1 MDINEMLQSFSRNDY
16 QRDNFD
22 AFLHKI
28 GFSFALPA
36 IHITGTNGKGT
47 TTNYI
52 AVIYQYSG
60 YKVGKFTSPALFK
73 INEMITVNNIPINDD
88 DFIRIFNANLKDFQ
102 KFDLSAF
109 EIETFIALTYFKE
122 QQCDICVIECGMG
135 GEVDATNV
143 FVPILSIITS
153 ISLEHTAF
161 LGHTISEIAEQKCG
175 IIKDKV
181 PLLIDEF
188 DEDALETI
196 YKFTKDRQAPIQF
209 IKKRFETKMT
219 SSGMMLDYHPFGEI
233 QLSSF
238 AIYSTIDAAFALEAV
253 LLLKDRFPYKEDKI
267 QEAMLSVKMP
277 CRFEIV
283 SEKPLV
289 IIDGAHNPEAAKEAV
304 TAMNGYSRAPVHVIF
319 ACFRDKNL
327 GSLLSQFGSL
337 GEDLTLTTFPHPR
350 ARKEEEYFLFLGD
363 HPFEEDAIALVKRK
377 MEEFPEDIILIT
389 GSLAFAAYMFRRSI
403 LYSNLV

>member
-47 TTNYI
+47 TANYI

-73 INEMITVNNIPINDD
+73 INEMITVDNIPINDD

-153 ISLEHTAF
+153 ISLEHTPF

-238 AIYSTIDAAFALEAV
+238 ARYSTIDAAFALEAV

-389 GSLAFAAYMFRRSI
+389 GSLAFAAYIKKEVFK
-403 LYSNLV
+403 NV

>member
-1 MDINEMLQSFSRNDY
+1 MDINDMLQSFSRNDY
-16 QRDNFD
+16 QRENFD
-22 AFLHKI
+22 AFLRKI

-238 AIYSTIDAAFALEAV
+238 ARYSTIDAAFALEAV

-289 IIDGAHNPEAAKEAV
+289 IIDGAHNPEAAKETV

-350 ARKEEEYFLFLGD
+350 ARKEEEFFLFLGD

-389 GSLAFAAYMFRRSI
+389 GSLAFAAYIKKEVFK
-403 LYSNLV
+403 NV

>member
-22 AFLHKI
+22 AFLRKI

-47 TTNYI
+47 TANYI

-143 FVPILSIITS
+143 FAPILSIITS

-238 AIYSTIDAAFALEAV
+238 ARYSTIDAAFALEAV

-337 GEDLTLTTFPHPR
+337 GEDLTLTTFPHQR

-389 GSLAFAAYMFRRSI
+389 GSLAFAAYIKKEVFK
-403 LYSNLV
+403 NV

>member
-1 MDINEMLQSFSRNDY
+1 MLQPFSRNDY

-22 AFLHKI
+22 AFLHKN
-28 GFSFALPA
+28 GFSFTLPA

-47 TTNYI
+47 TANYI
-52 AVIYQYSG
+52 AAIYQYSG
-60 YKVGKFTSPALFK
+60 YKVGRFTSPALDK
-73 INEMITVNNIPINDD
+73 INEMITVNNNPISDD
-88 DFIRIFNANLKDFQ
+88 DFIRIFNANLKGFQ
-102 KFDLSAF
+102 RFDLSAF

-143 FVPILSIITS
+143 FVPVLSIITS

-161 LGHTISEIAEQKCG
+161 LGHTISEITEQKCG

-238 AIYSTIDAAFALEAV
+238 ARYSTIDAAFALEAA
-253 LLLKDRFPYKEDKI
+253 LLLKERFPYKEDKI
-267 QEAMLSVKMP
+267 QEAMLSVKMS

-283 SEKPLV
+283 SNNPLV

-304 TAMNGYSRAPVHVIF
+304 IAMNNYSRKTVHVIF

-337 GEDLTLTTFPHPR
+337 GDDLTLTTFPHPR

-363 HPFEEDAIALVKRK
+363 HPFEEDAVSLVKRK
-377 MEEFPEDIILIT
+377 MEEFPEDIILVT
-389 GSLAFAAYMFRRSI
+389 GSLAFAAYIKKEVFK
-403 LYSNLV
+403 NV

>member
-22 AFLHKI
+22 AFLRKI

-47 TTNYI
+47 TANYI

-135 GEVDATNV
+135 GEVDATNI

-238 AIYSTIDAAFALEAV
+238 ARYSTIDAAFALEAV
-253 LLLKDRFPYKEDKI
+253 LLLKDRFPYEEDKI

-283 SEKPLV
+283 LEKPLV

-304 TAMNGYSRAPVHVIF
+304 TAINGYSRAPVHVIF

-363 HPFEEDAIALVKRK
+363 HPFEEDAVSLVKRK
-377 MEEFPEDIILIT
+377 MEEFPEDIILVT
-389 GSLAFAAYMFRRSI
+389 GSLAFAAYIKKEVFK
-403 LYSNLV
+403 NV

>member
-1 MDINEMLQSFSRNDY
+1 MDINEMLQPFSRNDY

-22 AFLHKI
+22 AFLHKN
-28 GFSFALPA
+28 GFSFTLPA

-47 TTNYI
+47 TANYI
-52 AVIYQYSG
+52 AAIYQYSG
-60 YKVGKFTSPALFK
+60 YKVGRFTSPALDK
-73 INEMITVNNIPINDD
+73 INEMITVNNNPISDD
-88 DFIRIFNANLKDFQ
+88 DFIRIFNANLKGFQ
-102 KFDLSAF
+102 RFDLSAF

-143 FVPILSIITS
+143 FVPVLSIITS

-161 LGHTISEIAEQKCG
+161 LGHTISEITEQKCG

-238 AIYSTIDAAFALEAV
+238 ARYSTIDAAFALEAA
-253 LLLKDRFPYKEDKI
+253 LLLKERFPYKEDKI
-267 QEAMLSVKMP
+267 QEAMLSVKMS

-283 SEKPLV
+283 SNNPLV

-304 TAMNGYSRAPVHVIF
+304 IAMNNYSRKTVHVIF

-337 GEDLTLTTFPHPR
+337 GDDLTLTTFPHPR

-363 HPFEEDAIALVKRK
+363 HPFEEDAVSLVKRK
-377 MEEFPEDIILIT
+377 MEEFPEDIILVT
-389 GSLAFAAYMFRRSI
+389 GSLAFAAYIKKEVFK
-403 LYSNLV
+403 NV

>member
-1 MDINEMLQSFSRNDY
+1 MDINEMLQPFSRNDY

-22 AFLHKI
+22 AFLHKN
-28 GFSFALPA
+28 GFSFTLPA

-47 TTNYI
+47 TANYI
-52 AVIYQYSG
+52 AAIYQYSG
-60 YKVGKFTSPALFK
+60 YKVGRFTSPALDK
-73 INEMITVNNIPINDD
+73 INEMITVNNNPISDD
-88 DFIRIFNANLKDFQ
+88 DFIRIFNANLKGFQ

-143 FVPILSIITS
+143 FVPVLSIITS

-188 DEDALETI
+188 EEDALETI

-238 AIYSTIDAAFALEAV
+238 ARYSTIDAAFALEAA
-253 LLLKDRFPYKEDKI
+253 LLLKERFPYKEDKI
-267 QEAMLSVKMP
+267 QEAMLSVKMS

-283 SEKPLV
+283 SNNPLV

-304 TAMNGYSRAPVHVIF
+304 IAMNNYSRKTVHVIF

-337 GEDLTLTTFPHPR
+337 GDDLTLTTFPHPR

-363 HPFEEDAIALVKRK
+363 HPFEEDAVSLVKRK
-377 MEEFPEDIILIT
+377 MEEFPEDIILVT
-389 GSLAFAAYMFRRSI
+389 GSLAFAAYIKKEVFK
-403 LYSNLV
+403 NV

>member
-1 MDINEMLQSFSRNDY
+1 MDINEMLQPFSRNDY

-28 GFSFALPA
+28 GFSFTLPA
-36 IHITGTNGKGT
+36 VHITGTNGKGT

-52 AVIYQYSG
+52 AAIYQYSG
-60 YKVGKFTSPALFK
+60 YKVGKFTSPALFEV
-73 INEMITVNNIPINDD
+73 NEMITVNNVPINDD

-143 FVPILSIITS
+143 FVPVLSIITS

-238 AIYSTIDAAFALEAV
+238 ARYSTIDAAFALEAV
-253 LLLKDRFPYKEDKI
+253 LLLKERFPYKEDKI
-267 QEAMLSVKMP
+267 QEAMFSVKMA
-277 CRFEIV
+277 CRFQIV

-289 IIDGAHNPEAAKEAV
+289 ILDGAHNPEAAKEAV
-304 TAMNGYSRAPVHVIF
+304 TAMNSFSKAPVHVVF

-363 HPFEEDAIALVKRK
+363 HPFEEDAVSLVKRK
-377 MEEFPEDIILIT
+377 MEEFPEDIILVT
-389 GSLAFAAYMFRRSI
+389 GSLAFAAYIKKEVFK
-403 LYSNLV
+403 NV

>member
-1 MDINEMLQSFSRNDY
+1 MDINEMLQPFSRNDY

-22 AFLHKI
+22 AFLHKN
-28 GFSFALPA
+28 GFSFTLPA

-47 TTNYI
+47 TANYI
-52 AVIYQYSG
+52 AAIYQYSG
-60 YKVGKFTSPALFK
+60 YKVGRFTSPALDK
-73 INEMITVNNIPINDD
+73 INEMITVNNNPVSDD
-88 DFIRIFNANLKDFQ
+88 DFIRIFNANLKGFQ

-109 EIETFIALTYFKE
+109 EIKTFIALTYFKE

-143 FVPILSIITS
+143 FVPVLSIITS

-238 AIYSTIDAAFALEAV
+238 ARYSTIDAAFALEAA
-253 LLLKDRFPYKEDKI
+253 LLLKERFPYKEDKI
-267 QEAMLSVKMP
+267 QEAMLSVKMS

-283 SEKPLV
+283 SNNPLV

-304 TAMNGYSRAPVHVIF
+304 IAMNNYSRKTVHVIF

-337 GEDLTLTTFPHPR
+337 GDDLTLTTFPHPR

-363 HPFEEDAIALVKRK
+363 HPFEEDAVSLVKRK
-377 MEEFPEDIILIT
+377 MEEFPEDIILVT
-389 GSLAFAAYMFRRSI
+389 GSLAFAAYIKKEVFK
-403 LYSNLV
+403 NV

>member
-1 MDINEMLQSFSRNDY
+1 MDINEMLQPFSRNDY

-22 AFLHKI
+22 AFLHKN
-28 GFSFALPA
+28 GFSFTLPA

-47 TTNYI
+47 TANYI
-52 AVIYQYSG
+52 AAIYQYSG
-60 YKVGKFTSPALFK
+60 YKVGRFTSPALDK
-73 INEMITVNNIPINDD
+73 INEMITVNNNPISDD
-88 DFIRIFNANLKDFQ
+88 DFIRIFNANLKGFQ

-143 FVPILSIITS
+143 FVPVLSIITS

-188 DEDALETI
+188 DEDALGTI

-238 AIYSTIDAAFALEAV
+238 ARYSTIDAAFALEAV

-363 HPFEEDAIALVKRK
+363 HPFEEDAVALVKRK

-389 GSLAFAAYMFRRSI
+389 GSLAFAAYIKKEVFK
-403 LYSNLV
+403 NV

>member
-22 AFLHKI
+22 AFLRKI

-122 QQCDICVIECGMG
+122 QECDICVIECGMG

-238 AIYSTIDAAFALEAV
+238 ARYSTIDAAFALEAV

-389 GSLAFAAYMFRRSI
+389 GSLAFAAYIKKEVFK
-403 LYSNLV
+403 NV

>member
-188 DEDALETI
+188 I
-196 YKFTKDRQAPIQF
+196 
-209 IKKRFETKMT
+209 
-219 SSGMMLDYHPFGEI
+219 
-233 QLSSF
+233 
-238 AIYSTIDAAFALEAV
+238 
-253 LLLKDRFPYKEDKI
+253 
-267 QEAMLSVKMP
+267 
-277 CRFEIV
+277 
-283 SEKPLV
+283 
-289 IIDGAHNPEAAKEAV
+289 
-304 TAMNGYSRAPVHVIF
+304 NGF
-319 ACFRDKNL
+319 
-327 GSLLSQFGSL
+327 
-337 GEDLTLTTFPHPR
+337 
-350 ARKEEEYFLFLGD
+350 
-363 HPFEEDAIALVKRK
+363 
-377 MEEFPEDIILIT
+377 
-389 GSLAFAAYMFRRSI
+389 
-403 LYSNLV
+403 